1 MLNTICVEHSEN
13 LPYIR
18 MLTARSLVAIIIRL
32 GKTNHAGQN
41 TIKTINFTILLT
53 NNKTLIQFCSSLE
66 NGVYNLKDS
75 SEIYKVYCQMTKIPG
90 CGPGGWTL
98 VMKIN
103 GDKVIFV

>member
-1 MLNTICVEHSEN
+1 
-13 LPYIR
+13 

-75 SEIYKVYCQMTKIPG
+75 SEIYKVYCQMTEIPG
-90 CGPGGWTL
+90 LIVL
-98 VMKIN
+98 VMFGNLPKFGKIS
-103 GDKVIFV
+103 KHHEYY